1 MTTISGRFDLTSW
14 EEEVIEDA
22 EGAKLV
28 RVRNAKSFAGGIV
41 GTSAAELLQ
50 ALAQDGSAAYVGI
63 ERVTAQVDGREGTF
77 VLRHSALGCADGTG
91 DFRVDVVPGS
101 ATGDLTG
108 LRGELTIARAEG
120 GEHTYTFE
128 YEVPVPAA

>member
-14 EEEVIEDA
+14 DEEVIEDA

-28 RVRNAKSFAGGIV
+28 RVRNTKSFVGGIV

-63 ERVTAQVDGREGTF
+63 ERSPHRSTA
-77 VLRHSALGCADGTG
+77 
-91 DFRVDVVPGS
+91 
-101 ATGDLTG
+101 
-108 LRGELTIARAEG
+108 ARARSCCAIPRSAAR
-120 GEHTYTFE
+120 TA
-128 YEVPVPAA
+128 PATSASTSCPARPPATSRACVGS

>member
-14 EEEVIEDA
+14 DEEVVDDA

-28 RVRNAKSFAGGIV
+28 RVHNTKTFEGGIS
-41 GTSAAELLQ
+41 GTSAAEILQ
-50 ALAQDGSAAYVGI
+50 ALAQEGSAAYVGI
-63 ERVTAQVDGREGTF
+63 ERVSAEIDGRKGTF
-77 VLRHSALGCADGTG
+77 VLRHCASGSASGDG
-91 DFRVDVVPGS
+91 DFRIDVVPDS

-108 LRGELTIARAEG
+108 LRGELAIVRAAD

-128 YEVPVPAA
+128 YELA